1 MNKVYREPAMGNAAE
16 DASELQESL
25 SLGDQSLDSTHRE
38 FVNLAKQAA
47 TAAPDQLAMA
57 MHDLYQHT
65 REHFGEEETRM
76 QSVNHGLLQ
85 EHKAEH
91 QRILG
96 DMERFYHRAEK
107 GRGAMARAWVA
118 DNLMDW
124 FAAHARTMDSALVAD
139 LAPRDLEEKN

>member
-1 MNKVYREPAMGNAAE
+1 MSKTNRQPCKDSSPQDQGELTDAMA
-16 DASELQESL
+16 
-25 SLGDQSLDSTHRE
+25 LGDQSLDSTHRE

-47 TAAPDQLAMA
+47 TAEPEQLALA
-57 MHDLYQHT
+57 LHDLYEHT
-65 REHFGEEETRM
+65 REHFGEEEIRM

-85 EHKAEH
+85 EHRAEH

-96 DMERFYHRAEK
+96 DMERFYQRAEK

-139 LAPRDLEEKN
+139 LSPRKVEDDD